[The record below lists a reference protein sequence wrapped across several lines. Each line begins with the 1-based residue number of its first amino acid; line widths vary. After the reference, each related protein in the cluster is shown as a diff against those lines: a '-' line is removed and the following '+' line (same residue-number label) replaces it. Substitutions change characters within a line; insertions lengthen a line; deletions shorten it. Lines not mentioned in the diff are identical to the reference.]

1 MSLFIASAHAQDAAA
16 PAPASP
22 VFTLVM
28 FVGLFLFMYLLLIR
42 PQRKR
47 QKEHQELVAA
57 LGKGDEVLMTSGIVG
72 KIARLDDNYIVLDVA
87 DNVQLKFQRVAVHAV
102 LPKGTIKA
110 I

>member
-1 MSLFIASAHAQDAAA
+1 MSFFIAAAHAQDAAP
-16 PAPASP
+16 PAQASP
-22 VFTLVM
+22 IFTLVM

-47 QKEHQELVAA
+47 QKEHQALVGS

-72 KIARLDDNYIVLDVA
+72 KIARLDDSYIVLDVA